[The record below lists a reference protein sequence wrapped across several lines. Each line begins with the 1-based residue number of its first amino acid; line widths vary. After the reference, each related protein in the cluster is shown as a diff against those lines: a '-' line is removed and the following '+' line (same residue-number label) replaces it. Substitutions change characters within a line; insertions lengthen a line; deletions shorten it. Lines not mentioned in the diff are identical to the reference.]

1 MKALNALIKT
11 DESITAVIDG
21 IPKTMTCNHP
31 SFTEALTCLAT
42 GEIDILDSLFDVS
55 ESITRK
61 FNADNVGGVE
71 ITDGVI
77 APIPEPAEER
87 RVRSRHGSPRGVCAA
102 VAWA

>member
-1 MKALNALIKT
+1 MISPL
-11 DESITAVIDG
+11 VISYCTY
-21 IPKTMTCNHP
+21 IVYKYVHV
-31 SFTEALTCLAT
+31 TCLLLNNDKT
-42 GEIDILDSLFDVS
+42 FSF
-55 ESITRK
+55 R
-61 FNADNVGGVE
+61 E